1 MKKNL
6 FARVLYILIAII
18 QISIIVGVFVVQ
30 YLTKKKAGVLHHIY
44 YRKYQFENGLFS
56 PENISKQ
63 NIAVLVIILLFT
75 ILFVYLIKSNK
86 STFYKVQA
94 SIGLLLSILLYV
106 VINNAYFISKVAY
119 HYFIMAF
126 ALVLLIQMIVILVV
140 GLLKKLN

>member
-6 FARVLYILIAII
+6 FARILYILIAII
-18 QISIIVGVFVVQ
+18 QIAIIAGVFVVQ

-44 YRKYQFENGLFS
+44 YRKYQFESSLFS

-63 NIAVLVIILLFT
+63 NIAVLVIILLLT

-94 SIGLLLSILLYV
+94 SIGLLLSVLLYV

-126 ALVLLIQMIVILVV
+126 ALVLLIQMILILVV